1 MRRNIKTIVVERQT
15 IKVFIGKDYCCFF
28 VVGYFKDTRNDQK
41 TNTALLTPLER
52 AVEKVG
58 GQTALA
64 SKISKLTGTAIKQ
77 SDVRNWINRDKK
89 LPAEYVLAIEKVA
102 GVSRH
107 ELRPDI
113 YPVEQAS

>member
-1 MRRNIKTIVVERQT
+1 MTK
-15 IKVFIGKDYCCFF
+15 KS
-28 VVGYFKDTRNDQK
+28 NDK
-41 TNTALLTPLER
+41 LLTPLER
-52 AVEKVG
+52 AVEKAG

-77 SDVRNWINRDKK
+77 SHVWNWINRDKK
-89 LPAEYVLAIEKVA
+89 LPAEYVLAIEKVT